1 MVNLYALV
9 VSICL
14 IGGRCEDVTPEVY
27 TDLTLCV
34 MEASHQ
40 RQQGFVS
47 YCQEIQED
55 GVASEGHPKGEAIA
69 QH

>member
-1 MVNLYALV
+1 MILYALV

-40 RQQGFVS
+40 RAQGFDS
-47 YCQEIQED
+47 YCEEIQE
-55 GVASEGHPKGEAIA
+55 EAIT
-69 QH
+69 HR